1 MLSALVLAGSLNRGR
16 LQECSRE
23 PYEAM
28 ISIGGRSMVSYVV
41 QALLNCARVG
51 RVLVVGPEIADLP
64 DGVEVVAPAGDLL
77 DNVERGVRALGDAGQ
92 VLLATC
98 DIPLLSGRA
107 VENFLCLCRQRQ
119 ADIYYPVIERQLIES
134 RYAGAE
140 RTYVHFK
147 EGDYTGGNLILFD
160 PAILPRCLERGRQL
174 VAARKSPLRL
184 AGLVG
189 WGFLLRF
196 LLRRITLAEAERK
209 VSQLLGVEGAVVL
222 CSDPEVGVD
231 VDKPSDL
238 LLVRRVLS
246 PGPVS

>member
-1 MLSALVLAGSLNRGR
+1 
-16 LQECSRE
+16 
-23 PYEAM
+23 
-28 ISIGGRSMVSYVV
+28 
-41 QALLNCARVG
+41 
-51 RVLVVGPEIADLP
+51 
-64 DGVEVVAPAGDLL
+64 
-77 DNVERGVRALGDAGQ
+77 
-92 VLLATC
+92 
-98 DIPLLSGRA
+98 
-107 VENFLCLCRQRQ
+107 
-119 ADIYYPVIERQLIES
+119 
-134 RYAGAE
+134 
-140 RTYVHFK
+140 
-147 EGDYTGGNLILFD
+147 
-160 PAILPRCLERGRQL
+160 ILPRCLERGRQL